1 MQRFGLNA
9 KWDNVWVVFS
19 PFTSLWYLRFL
30 KSGFKHCFLVLEDN
44 GAFFVVDPLASKI
57 ELLTFR
63 ISGTL
68 FISEFERLGMKVI
81 KTNINDNSASSWKF
95 GIFTCVEVVKRILG
109 VYSFKVITPYQL
121 YKYLLK

>member
-19 PFTSLWYLRFL
+19 PFTSLWYLGFL
-30 KSGFKHCFLVLEDN
+30 KSGFKHCFVVLEDS
-44 GAFFVVDPLASKI
+44 GYFFVVDPLASKI
-57 ELLTFR
+57 ELLTLR
-63 ISGTL
+63 ISGNT

-81 KTNINDNSASSWKF
+81 RTDINDSSVSSWKF
-95 GIFTCVEVVKRILG
+95 GVFTCVEVVKRILG
-109 VYSFKVITPYQL
+109 VYSFRVITPYQL